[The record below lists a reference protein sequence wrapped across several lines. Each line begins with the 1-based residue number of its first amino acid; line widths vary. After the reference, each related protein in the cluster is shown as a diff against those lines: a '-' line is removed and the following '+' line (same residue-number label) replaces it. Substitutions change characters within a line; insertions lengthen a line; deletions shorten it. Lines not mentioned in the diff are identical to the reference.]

1 MSNCTIMPQSQK
13 YQQFGKKSREY
24 LYRFSGYFSY
34 SEVLPTNRTFLRENF
49 SPLRGYIMVYNDD
62 DHYCMLTTQ
71 TLKDHV
77 IGKRIY
83 HSSLLECQK
92 SEIWGISFG

>member
-1 MSNCTIMPQSQK
+1 
-13 YQQFGKKSREY
+13 
-24 LYRFSGYFSY
+24 
-34 SEVLPTNRTFLRENF
+34 
-49 SPLRGYIMVYNDD
+49 MVYNDD

-92 SEIWGISFG
+92 SEIWVLWIMHPTTR